1 MHVSWLLRRDT
12 LEAFVHKLS
21 QMRSL
26 SLTEHVIF
34 FSLFLLS
41 LTASLSSQDFPHPF
55 SWNTVAV
62 FSLMKNSSSFLFFIS
77 QPLSQTR
84 IIFSLVSFLLPLSSY
99 TYSQKKRL
107 YLCPHLSPLS
117 LPHAWRNRR
126 QRQRVVH
133 VTWLQWQNQQT
144 VTGPTGAERL
154 LWVKRLI
161 WTARMLQIFWHKS
174 DAVHV
179 MLPAAHITR
188 QMDHLDSRYRVARP
202 RKELCGG

>member
-117 LPHAWRNRR
+117 LPKKQEAETARGPCHMA
-126 QRQRVVH
+126 
-133 VTWLQWQNQQT
+133 T
-144 VTGPTGAERL
+144 VTEPANSDRTYRCRKIIVSQKAHLNGTHAANLLAQVRCSACDAPSCTYHEANGPSG
-154 LWVKRLI
+154 
-161 WTARMLQIFWHKS
+161 
-174 DAVHV
+174 
-179 MLPAAHITR
+179 
-188 QMDHLDSRYRVARP
+188 
-202 RKELCGG
+202 